1 MIQNYTQ
8 ISCGLFETQAVSEKR
23 SDEGW
28 ADATMLWN
36 DWMQAWDGMSM
47 NERKAL
53 KISAVYRAID
63 LISNGVAVLP
73 VDIFRRD
80 RSQFASR
87 SKATDHPASF
97 LLNCEPNAW
106 QTPFEMNKTLMTQVL
121 LRGNAYIYIFRN
133 KEGNPQELRL
143 LPDNTFPD
151 WYQGDVWYFTDIGT
165 PDNPQWAK
173 VPDGDVIHV
182 RGLSTEGL
190 LGLSVIDLAS
200 ETLRKTKSREVF
212 AQKFYKNGAM
222 PSGVL
227 ECDNDK
233 PLSDESYKR
242 LQKTFI
248 ESHTGLTNAG
258 KPMILEGGMKYHA
271 LTMTLKDT
279 EFIEQEEFDL
289 LTIANWFGLTPD
301 QLGYPKGSQSYSS
314 LEIMTQRHLDNAINP
329 WLTRIEQAYTQKL
342 LSREEKQ
349 GGVFVEFDR
358 AAAIRMDS
366 ETKSRSISLNVQAGV
381 LSTNEGREQLGLPP
395 RTDGLGDFYIMPLNM
410 SFADQRKDLAAA
422 QIEKMR
428 IGINPHEVKNSETN
442 IPPKEED
449 RSMTNVIDDYRNRA
463 NRYISNTI
471 KRVSKSPERLQE
483 WLESGWRDTRDAV
496 QEEFQ
501 PLEKAGLLDA
511 AESATKL
518 IEPYLSEWRTKNEA

>member
-258 KPMILEGGMKYHA
+258 KPMILEGG
-271 LTMTLKDT
+271 TRSD
-279 EFIEQEEFDL
+279 D
-289 LTIANWFGLTPD
+289 D
-301 QLGYPKGSQSYSS
+301 S
-314 LEIMTQRHLDNAINP
+314 QRHRIHRAGGIRSLDYCQLVRP
-329 WLTRIEQAYTQKL
+329 HTGSTWLPERIAV
-342 LSREEKQ
+342 
-349 GGVFVEFDR
+349 VFIARNYD
-358 AAAIRMDS
+358 AAAS
-366 ETKSRSISLNVQAGV
+366 G
-381 LSTNEGREQLGLPP
+381 
-395 RTDGLGDFYIMPLNM
+395 
-410 SFADQRKDLAAA
+410 QRD
-422 QIEKMR
+422 
-428 IGINPHEVKNSETN
+428 
-442 IPPKEED
+442 
-449 RSMTNVIDDYRNRA
+449 
-463 NRYISNTI
+463 
-471 KRVSKSPERLQE
+471 
-483 WLESGWRDTRDAV
+483 
-496 QEEFQ
+496 Q
-501 PLEKAGLLDA
+501 PLADA
-511 AESATKL
+511 D
-518 IEPYLSEWRTKNEA
+518 